1 MKESSTKLFVIALI
15 GTICFCLFIFIKQLI
30 KEYKSRNSILNGYFV
45 SADMFL
51 KKWNERYKNETWNKS
66 GCYVIL
72 IYSHAI
78 KEFHKEKYE
87 AIYIGQSLHL
97 ANRVKQH
104 LQGNGNKNVYHDY
117 QNGKQIYIHLER
129 CMPSYMNRMEKDLIR
144 SFKATYFNKKDVYKY
159 IGYFADKLKGIVIW
173 EKTNPQPSINKIK
186 DENGNILTSVCNA
199 VEYFFVLNEQA
210 EEFRA
215 YGSIKNIVHS
225 SVNEKHFKGHGAIMK
240 YEIADWFVKNFSVKG
255 DTIVDPFLGTGTTAI
270 ASELNKRKYVGY
282 EISNEYCQI
291 AKKRIAIET
300 STLF

>member
-104 LQGNGNKNVYHDY
+104 LQGNGNKNVTVKAYPNLNHLFQTCEKGTLTEYGQLEETINPEVLKDIIEWIR
-117 QNGKQIYIHLER
+117 KQ
-129 CMPSYMNRMEKDLIR
+129 
-144 SFKATYFNKKDVYKY
+144 
-159 IGYFADKLKGIVIW
+159 
-173 EKTNPQPSINKIK
+173 
-186 DENGNILTSVCNA
+186 
-199 VEYFFVLNEQA
+199 
-210 EEFRA
+210 
-215 YGSIKNIVHS
+215 
-225 SVNEKHFKGHGAIMK
+225 
-240 YEIADWFVKNFSVKG
+240 
-255 DTIVDPFLGTGTTAI
+255 
-270 ASELNKRKYVGY
+270 
-282 EISNEYCQI
+282 
-291 AKKRIAIET
+291 
-300 STLF
+300 

>member
-129 CMPSYMNRMEKDLIR
+129 CMPSYMNKMEKDLIR
-144 SFKATYFNKKDVYKY
+144 SFKATRSYNIQKGGGKHRRNKDNFKYK
-159 IGYFADKLKGIVIW
+159 
-173 EKTNPQPSINKIK
+173 
-186 DENGNILTSVCNA
+186 
-199 VEYFFVLNEQA
+199 
-210 EEFRA
+210 
-215 YGSIKNIVHS
+215 
-225 SVNEKHFKGHGAIMK
+225 
-240 YEIADWFVKNFSVKG
+240 
-255 DTIVDPFLGTGTTAI
+255 
-270 ASELNKRKYVGY
+270 
-282 EISNEYCQI
+282 
-291 AKKRIAIET
+291 
-300 STLF
+300 